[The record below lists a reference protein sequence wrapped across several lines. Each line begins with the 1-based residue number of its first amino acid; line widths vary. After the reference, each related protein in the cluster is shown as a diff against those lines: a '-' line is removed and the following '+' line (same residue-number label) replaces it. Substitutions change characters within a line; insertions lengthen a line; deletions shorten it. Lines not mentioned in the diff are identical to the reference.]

1 MKIDPIDKSKKTY
14 YHTDEKH
21 TGYEVR
27 DISWITL
34 LWIGAV
40 IIIGLMVFVVVLDSY
55 FTVAKEQ
62 QIYEYVLKPQS
73 KELRELKSREQEILN
88 AYGQLDAQKGIYRI
102 PIDRAMQLLAEEDFK
117 ARQNK

>member
-1 MKIDPIDKSKKTY
+1 MKIDPIDKRKKTY

-21 TGYEVR
+21 AGYEVR

-34 LWIGAV
+34 LWIGVV
-40 IIIGLMVFVVVLDSY
+40 IIIGITVFVVILDSY
-55 FTVAKEQ
+55 FSVTKEQ

-73 KELRELKSREQEILN
+73 KELRELKSKEQEILN
-88 AYGQLDAQKGIYRI
+88 NYGQINAQKGIYRI
-102 PIDRAMQLLAEEDFK
+102 PIDRAMQLQAEEDFK